1 MHQWSVM
8 IMLPTSARVVQ
19 EVYEPL
25 IGIQYPMLCG
35 LKNGQWHIGAG
46 SIRKHEARATGLR
59 FVQWMHRDN
68 REAARADPPPEAT
81 GAVYRQIKHWL
92 PVEDEERDNILVL
105 TTRKDSAQSLRS
117 FCSSHVGAQM

>member
-1 MHQWSVM
+1 MRQWSV
-8 IMLPTSARVVQ
+8 MLPTSARVAQ
-19 EVYEPL
+19 EANEPL
-25 IGIQYPMLCG
+25 IGIQYPI
-35 LKNGQWHIGAG
+35 KNGQWHIGAG
-46 SIRKHEARATGLR
+46 SIRKQEERATGLR
-59 FVQWMHRDN
+59 FVQWIHRDN